1 MFNIGFWELIVILL
15 VALLVV
21 GPKDLP
27 KVARSLARGIKRL
40 RAMVDEVKRESGLG
54 EVEQELK
61 QVTREVKGTLQE
73 ADIRPEL
80 REARRTL
87 DKELKDTSR
96 QLEREVEEVK
106 EDMQQGLRPDAAPDS
121 DASQPARPTTQNQ
134 EG

>member
-1 MFNIGFWELIVILL
+1 M
-15 VALLVV
+15 
-21 GPKDLP
+21 
-27 KVARSLARGIKRL
+27 
-40 RAMVDEVKRESGLG
+40 
-54 EVEQELK
+54 EQELK

-106 EDMQQGLRPDAAPDS
+106 EDMQQGLRPDAAPDR